1 MKVTNALIVSAAG
14 LMLGACSISIDGE
27 STHHRYDDYTDH
39 MTITLPNG
47 ETDRFSCP
55 QGTSA
60 FVVNK
65 VADGGG
71 LVYGCRTGDAMLPA
85 AED

>member
-1 MKVTNALIVSAAG
+1 MKLINALIVSSAG
-14 LMLGACSISIDGE
+14 LALSACSISIDGE

-47 ETDRFSCP
+47 DVDRFSCP
-55 QGTSA
+55 KGTSA

-71 LVYGCRTGDAMLPA
+71 LVYGCRTQEAALPT
-85 AED
+85 AEN